1 MDPVEVVRRL
11 AEPRRSSSGVEQ
23 HGQCLR
29 HHSLCRHLPA
39 IMMMVIMMIKVMVMV
54 MVMINVMV
62 MVSHSLCMQALAY
75 KSGWHEMFE

>member
-39 IMMMVIMMIKVMVMV
+39 IMIMMMVMIKVMVMV
-54 MVMINVMV
+54 MV
-62 MVSHSLCMQALAY
+62 SQSLCMQALAY